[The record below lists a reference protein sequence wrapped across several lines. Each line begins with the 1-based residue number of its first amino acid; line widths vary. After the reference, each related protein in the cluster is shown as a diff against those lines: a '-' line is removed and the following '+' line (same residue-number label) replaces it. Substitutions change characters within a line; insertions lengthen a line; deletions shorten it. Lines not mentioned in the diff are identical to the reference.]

1 MCCGLQRFLRDNGRP
16 GLNVFERP
24 KFKHF
29 QDCLDAE
36 MKRLT
41 NIIGVGSTV
50 KQAEPLRE
58 DQEQKLWNL
67 GLLGEDSHSVLLN
80 TMVFLIGKNFSLRSG
95 REHRNLKFSQ
105 LTLVPGTDR
114 EPEKL
119 VYVSFGEKNNLED

>member
-1 MCCGLQRFLRDNGRP
+1 
-16 GLNVFERP
+16 
-24 KFKHF
+24 
-29 QDCLDAE
+29 

-41 NIIGVGSTV
+41 NIGVGSTV

-67 GLLGEDSHSVLLN
+67 GLLGEDSPSVLLN

-105 LTLVPGTDR
+105 LKLVPGR
-114 EPEKL
+114 ERTGKAGVCVFWRKE
-119 VYVSFGEKNNLED
+119 